1 MENNSTN
8 SNTSNQK
15 TSAATPPPRTLDYN
29 SVCQMIGH
37 LYIELN
43 NSRSSID
50 NNYTSIIENLTSQV
64 SELISENEELKEQLA
79 PDLDKDKQREVL

>member
-1 MENNSTN
+1 MENSSN
-8 SNTSNQK
+8 SNTSNQNG
-15 TSAATPPPRTLDYN
+15 AAPTPPRTLDYN

-37 LYIELN
+37 LYIELH

-64 SELISENEELKEQLA
+64 SELISENESLKEELVTE
-79 PDLDKDKQREVL
+79 PIDSELV

>member
-1 MENNSTN
+1 MDN
-8 SNTSNQK
+8 SNTSSQNSS
-15 TSAATPPPRTLDYN
+15 TPPRTLDYN

-37 LYIELN
+37 LYIELH

-64 SELISENEELKEQLA
+64 SELISENESLKEEIA
-79 PDLDKDKQREVL
+79 PSLSQKERELV